1 MATGFDASEFVDREF
16 EAAQTSF
23 RGGAS
28 AAAPANDASRAP
40 TREEMDSKVGD
51 VQARLAELKRAQA
64 ALEQERSAL
73 EETRRRQTEFTTG
86 RQEVIHNLTRGIGL
100 LEEAEFAARRDA
112 EQMARSLAE
121 LREALNKVQ
130 SINDQA
136 WTKDDFQVELTR
148 ANTTIESARME
159 WNSARLKWQV
169 LSPENIERAEA
180 KEAAKVQIPL
190 AERRFM
196 ELCRFGF
203 AFTWPILAALVVLI
217 AVLLLRR

>member
-28 AAAPANDASRAP
+28 MTTPSNDPSRAP
-40 TREEMDSKVGD
+40 TREEVDSKVGD
-51 VQARLAELKRAQA
+51 VQARLAELKRAQT

-136 WTKDDFQVELTR
+136 WTKDDFQIELTR

-159 WNSARLKWQV
+159 WNAARLKWQV

-180 KEAAKVQIPL
+180 KEAAKAQIPL
-190 AERRFM
+190 TERSFM
-196 ELCRFGF
+196 DVCRFGF
-203 AFTWPILAALVVLI
+203 AFTWPILTALVVLI
-217 AVLLLRR
+217 AVLLLRH